1 MVSSKQD
8 WKNWVPI
15 KLEPLC
21 PVIPFSTFPIYSEK
35 SFHSIYIALSVILN
49 SPYHSKVR
57 MLAFMCEICRH
68 KGNEEGCCLNL
79 ISFAAIKSSNKSAS
93 RRNGLLGSRLSSPT
107 AGEVKVVGVL
117 GHPHQ
122 ERGDEFLLACLS
134 SAHFLLF
141 LHNRSKRECPY
152 HSAKVFPP
160 HWAILH
166 SQAHWQHNLDDSPP
180 SSLHRQVYT
189 VSREM
194 AQWLRAGSA
203 LAKDPSLFPNTQCR
217 QLTTACNFTSVNLT
231 SSSLHK
237 DLCMC
242 KRTHSHIMKLENSK
256 LSNT

>member
-1 MVSSKQD
+1 MISSKQG

-79 ISFAAIKSSNKSAS
+79 ISFAAIKSSDKSAS
-93 RRNGLLGSRLSSPT
+93 RRNGLLGSRLSSRT

-122 ERGDEFLLACLS
+122 ERGDEFLLACLP
-134 SAHFLLF
+134 A
-141 LHNRSKRECPY
+141 
-152 HSAKVFPP
+152 
-160 HWAILH
+160 WA
-166 SQAHWQHNLDDSPP
+166 Q
-180 SSLHRQVYT
+180 
-189 VSREM
+189 
-194 AQWLRAGSA
+194 
-203 LAKDPSLFPNTQCR
+203 
-217 QLTTACNFTSVNLT
+217 LT
-231 SSSLHK
+231 SS
-237 DLCMC
+237 CFC
-242 KRTHSHIMKLENSK
+242 TVVARENVPITVQRSFH
-256 LSNT
+256 LIEQSSTVMLTGNII